1 MAMEA
6 LFHIL
11 SKAKEGVFLM
21 GCLVGGR
28 ELLFAHDM
36 FTLCDVGKEYMK
48 HLSWVLMWF
57 EKVIIRKHEKKDGG
71 WCSRVVRERYGVG
84 VWKAIRCGWEAFNS
98 RIKVTTKDAWIV
110 EVWKQ
115 EGKRGCRNPHF
126 SR

>member
-1 MAMEA
+1 M
-6 LFHIL
+6 
-11 SKAKEGVFLM
+11 
-21 GCLVGGR
+21 
-28 ELLFAHDM
+28 
-36 FTLCDVGKEYMK
+36 T
-48 HLSWVLMWF
+48 
-57 EKVIIRKHEKKDGG
+57 IRKHEKKDGG

-98 RIKVTTKDAWIV
+98 RIKGNGQRVKFWKDKRCSEFSLGEAFPTIFSIVTTKDAWIV